1 MPTLFNN
8 DIVSEEM
15 VQKLFE
21 KINEFLSYNIEF
33 LIK

>member
-8 DIVSEEM
+8 DIVSEDM

-21 KINEFLSYNIEF
+21 KLNEFLSY
-33 LIK
+33 K